1 MPHKDPGKARAYE
14 RELHRKRAAERRA
27 QGLCPRC
34 GKRRPAAGRKVCES
48 CGDKR
53 RATERARYVRGK
65 AAGEPYGGRKP
76 ESRRR
81 SARER
86 SKRRRHSRREAGLC
100 TSCGDAPPVEGGRS
114 CEPCREARRA
124 AERELYAARRAAGL
138 CGRCGETTFKGSS
151 LCGPCAALDDGRDR
165 EKKNAARRGRYARLR
180 ALGLCT
186 DCGGQSSGG
195 AARCEPCAR
204 HSYVSSGE
212 HRGMPLY
219 PPRYTV
225 VELATGEDHGTWDSW
240 EEVAMCLA
248 FAKLS
253 RHEVEVITEASPMTR
268 ITAWG

>member
-14 RELHRKRAAERRA
+14 RERHRKRTAERLVR
-27 QGLCPRC
+27 GLCPKC
-34 GKRRPAAGRKVCES
+34 GKTPPAPGRKVCES
-48 CGDKR
+48 CGEKQ
-53 RATERARYVRGK
+53 RASERARYARGK
-65 AAGEPYGGRKP
+65 AEGKRYGGRKP

-81 SARER
+81 AARER
-86 SKRRRHSRREAGLC
+86 IKLRRRRRREEGLC
-100 TSCGDAPPVEGGRS
+100 TRCGDHPPAGGGVA

-124 AERELYAARRAAGL
+124 AERELYAERRARGL
-138 CGRCGETTFKGSS
+138 CGRCGGSASGAS
-151 LCGPCAALDDGRDR
+151 LCGPCAALEDGRDR

-225 VELATGEDHGTWDSW
+225 VELATGEDLGVWDSW

-253 RHEVEVITEASPMTR
+253 RHEVEIITDASPMATM
-268 ITAWG
+268 TAWG